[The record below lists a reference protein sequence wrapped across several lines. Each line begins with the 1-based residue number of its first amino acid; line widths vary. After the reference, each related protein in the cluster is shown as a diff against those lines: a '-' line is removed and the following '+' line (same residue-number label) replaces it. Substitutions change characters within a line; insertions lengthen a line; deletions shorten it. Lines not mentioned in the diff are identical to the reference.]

1 MPHKRAKRSE
11 REKNGTQMDQAP
23 GGARSKNELSNEDIP
38 KGAMRAL
45 NAAKVQEEYR
55 KRKMQGDGPGS
66 EGSAKKR
73 RKTTGEDFGKGEKG
87 GKERKGN
94 AMKIQPGESLAHFNR
109 RVEENMRPLL
119 RDAMQASAAVTRRT
133 KKEEE
138 ALKEAEKA
146 AKAKS
151 TSKSKKQPSNGEKAA
166 NTDEDEADLPAPGP
180 SQSKVLSKPVQPK
193 ERATEFVGLKTS
205 APRRLNDIVMA
216 PPELKKLPRGAKS
229 VKTAKAEGAPGAKTL
244 REGVLSM
251 AQKAML
257 EQERERVIVA
267 YREMKK
273 RGAGP

>member
-1 MPHKRAKRSE
+1 
-11 REKNGTQMDQAP
+11 
-23 GGARSKNELSNEDIP
+23 
-38 KGAMRAL
+38 
-45 NAAKVQEEYR
+45 
-55 KRKMQGDGPGS
+55 
-66 EGSAKKR
+66 
-73 RKTTGEDFGKGEKG
+73 
-87 GKERKGN
+87 
-94 AMKIQPGESLAHFNR
+94 
-109 RVEENMRPLL
+109 MRPLV

-166 NTDEDEADLPAPGP
+166 NTDEDEAEADSSAPGP
-180 SQSKVLSKPVQPK
+180 SQSKVLPKPGQPK

-205 APRRLNDIVMA
+205 APRRLNDIVLA

-273 RGAGP
+273 RGAGQ